1 MDVDDVIKLIEYTK
15 ESDKES
21 IEYMYRIK
29 RKLDRIEGAV
39 KILCRNVA
47 DFDEY
52 MNIFG
57 DDFEF

>member
-21 IEYMYRIK
+21 IEYMSRIEH
-29 RKLDRIEGAV
+29 KLDRIESAV

>member
-1 MDVDDVIKLIEYTK
+1 MDVDDVIKLIEHTK

-21 IEYMYRIK
+21 IEYMYRIE
-29 RKLDRIEGAV
+29 RKLDRIESAV

-52 MNIFG
+52 MNICKRQI
-57 DDFEF
+57 

>member
-21 IEYMYRIK
+21 IEYMYRIE
-29 RKLDRIEGAV
+29 RKLDRIESAV
-39 KILCRNVA
+39 KILCWNVA

-52 MNIFG
+52 IW
-57 DDFEF
+57 